1 MVFGPGMADKPK
13 TVFLTGETH
22 KKLKAESVRR
32 GEKLKETAEKVV
44 SLGLKELKRRKQV
57 TA

>member
-1 MVFGPGMADKPK
+1 MADKPK

-22 KKLKAESVRR
+22 KRLKAESVRR

-44 SLGLKELKRRKQV
+44 SLGLKELKRRKEV
-57 TA
+57 PA